1 MTLLALSRS
10 GTSPNMLWAIHG
22 ISSRKTPA
30 QRGIGARGML
40 IGGLVL
46 GLIGCA
52 ELQRDV
58 RTIYGDKENFVG
70 LAQDPTVKGT
80 DPATHHAH
88 PIQLPSDALPAL
100 LRAIYIEERGGSLR
114 SAILGKPLRA
124 KAFRDQEVA
133 LLAPPLRDGLAKA
146 SPAEQVV
153 FALSQ
158 TRPGQ
163 VQEVTSG
170 SMFVDGRNLHVVLTN
185 YRYPIDLSE
194 GRPAYDAHS
203 HPELPITPQEHSLFF
218 EREEFAARPTVGTF
232 TRWFGTER
240 AELIIDY
247 ARFLMAEAKQPS
259 PRSAQPAEPVPA
271 ERTSPASP
279 VIAPGEA
286 VAAPP
291 TLPASSASPPMEVL
305 SHQLKLLQQLFEQK
319 LQEVEALK
327 AQLAGAKR
335 KLAAREAEI
344 KQLKAKRKPSTVP
357 KKPTP

>member
-1 MTLLALSRS
+1 MV
-10 GTSPNMLWAIHG
+10 GKM
-22 ISSRKTPA
+22 
-30 QRGIGARGML
+30 

-46 GLIGCA
+46 GLILIGCA

-58 RTIYGDKENFVG
+58 RTIYEDKENFVG
-70 LAQDPTVKGT
+70 LAQDPTVKST

-88 PIQLPSDALPAL
+88 PIQLPSDALTAL
-100 LRAIYIEERGGSLR
+100 LRGIYIEERRGLLR
-114 SAILGKPLRA
+114 SAILGKPLRE
-124 KAFRDQEVA
+124 KAFRVQEVV

-146 SPAEQVV
+146 FPTEQVV

-158 TRPGQ
+158 TSPGR

-170 SMFVDGRNLHVVLTN
+170 SIFVDGRNLHVVLAN

-194 GRPAYDAHS
+194 GRPAYAQS

-259 PRSAQPAEPVPA
+259 PNSGQPADPVPA
-271 ERTSPASP
+271 ERTSQASSAA
-279 VIAPGEA
+279 APEEP

-291 TLPASSASPPMEVL
+291 TLPASSAASPMQVL
-305 SHQLKLLQQLFEQK
+305 SDQLKLLQQLLEQK
-319 LQEVEALK
+319 LHEVEDLK
-327 AQLAGAKR
+327 AQLAGVKR

-344 KQLKAKRKPSTVP
+344 NQLKAKRKPAP
-357 KKPTP
+357 